1 MTEHVSDTQIFQTEI
16 SKKLLV
22 VSKEMGELKEMCE
35 EFEQLQSEKTNAKYF
50 LPDRE
55 RLYNNLL
62 KIQSDK
68 IIAVAETAIKAA
80 L

>member
-1 MTEHVSDTQIFQTEI
+1 
-16 SKKLLV
+16 
-22 VSKEMGELKEMCE
+22 MGELKEMCE